1 MFFEVDVHYP
11 EKLHDL
17 HNSLLFSPEK
27 IKIGKVEKP
36 AADLMKKLIFFFFF
50 FASEIYRKKVQ
61 KGIKFKRHSY
71 NIYIDMNTEKN
82 IKKSSKT

>member
-27 IKIGKVEKP
+27 INIVKVEKP
-36 AADLMKKLIFFFFF
+36 AAVLMKNLIFFFFF

>member
-36 AADLMKKLIFFFFF
+36 AADFMKKLIFFFIFF
-50 FASEIYRKKVQ
+50 FCIR
-61 KGIKFKRHSY
+61 
-71 NIYIDMNTEKN
+71 NL
-82 IKKSSKT
+82 

>member
-36 AADLMKKLIFFFFF
+36 AADFMKKLIFFFFF
-50 FASEIYRKKVQ
+50 FHQKFIEKRYKKGLNLR
-61 KGIKFKRHSY
+61 GIA
-71 NIYIDMNTEKN
+71 ITYIL
-82 IKKSSKT
+82 I